1 MQMEIIIF
9 GKFRIHLC
17 FLPTDQN
24 SHAKKVEEKKKTHTR
39 IEEMMIMM
47 MMMMM
52 MNPSINK

>member
-1 MQMEIIIF
+1 MQMEIINF

-24 SHAKKVEEKKKTHTR
+24 SHAKKVEEKKKNTR

-52 MNPSINK
+52 NPSINK